1 MSVEFD
7 EENNFSA
14 GQPGQNN
21 FYNPEG
27 EASGLAGFLI
37 KKGIAQ
43 NEGVANGILLGVAL
57 LFLGLTI
64 FVIVKYIL

>member
-14 GQPGQNN
+14 GQPAQN
-21 FYNPEG
+21 FYTPEP

-43 NEGVANGILLGVAL
+43 NEGVANAILLGVAL
-57 LFLGLTI
+57 ASFGLTI
-64 FVIVKYIL
+64 FVIVKFIL